1 MNVTLSL
8 EWSKKLKGGKIMKV
22 QIRPKEDGI
31 IVSPETDFESDFLET
46 FRNRKLTVFIKSGMS
61 ADHIVGLAIIKEK
74 E

>member
-1 MNVTLSL
+1 
-8 EWSKKLKGGKIMKV
+8 MKV